1 MRFAERHHNKDIM
14 TYTGQIKKL
23 LYLRKASVARSLRV
37 VSSLL
42 TSFFICKN
50 VFALH
55 HSWIF
60 LYKTTFSLLSC
71 RDRPTGVSACT
82 AAQAGCKQ
90 LTQVRSD
97 WSRPSRS
104 SRQSDRVGTMGPNRR
119 PPSRKLSKP
128 RQRMKSSRVALSEV
142 ALFRKV
148 HGCSS

>member
-1 MRFAERHHNKDIM
+1 MGFADRRHNKDTK
-14 TYTGQIKKL
+14 TYKGQIKKL
-23 LYLRKASVARSLRV
+23 LHLRKASVARSLRV
-37 VSSLL
+37 VLSLL

-55 HSWIF
+55 HSRIF

-71 RDRPTGVSACT
+71 RDRPTGVSAS

-90 LTQVRSD
+90 LIQVRSD

-104 SRQSDRVGTMGPNRR
+104 SRRSDRVGTMGPNRR
-119 PPSRKLSKP
+119 PPSRKLSRP
-128 RQRMKSSRVALSEV
+128 RQRMKCSLLAPSEV
-142 ALFRKV
+142 ALFLKV